1 MYYVVTGAAG
11 FVGSNL
17 VRALNARGETQ
28 ILAVD
33 DLEGSDKFRNLAAC
47 EIADYLD
54 KDEFRRRLEA
64 GDLSGS
70 IDIVF
75 HQGACSDTMETDGR
89 FMMENNY
96 RYSMALLEFCIEDQ
110 VPLLYASSAAVYGA
124 GTEFREERKSE
135 APLNIYGYSKFLF
148 DQAVRRR
155 LGEAGSQIAGFR
167 YFNVY
172 GMNEWHKGRMA
183 SVAWH
188 FFNQYS
194 AERRVR
200 PFVGSG
206 GYGDGEQRR
215 DFISVEDV
223 VKINLHFLDHP
234 ELSGIFNAGTGR
246 AQSFNDVALATINCC
261 RKAKGDQPVDLAEA
275 RTQGLI
281 EYAPFPDALKGKYQN
296 FTQADVGALRRSG
309 YSAPFLAVEEGVGRY
324 CRQLL
329 DERKAA
335 ADTPRHG
342 IS

>member
-1 MYYVVTGAAG
+1 MYLVVTGAAG

-33 DLEGSDKFRNLAAC
+33 DLERSDKFRNLAAC

-64 GDLSGS
+64 GDFSGS

-96 RYSMALLEFCIEDQ
+96 RYSMALLDFCIEDQ
-110 VPLLYASSAAVYGA
+110 VPLLYASS
-124 GTEFREERKSE
+124 

-172 GMNEWHKGRMA
+172 GTNEWHKGRMA

-188 FFNQYS
+188 FFNQYW

-223 VKINLHFLDHP
+223 VKVNLHFLDHP
-234 ELSGIFNAGTGR
+234 ELSGIFNVGTGR
-246 AQSFNDVALATINCC
+246 AQSFNDVAVATINAC
-261 RKAKGDQPVDLAEA
+261 RSAAGEKPLGLEDMRA
-275 RTQGLI
+275 QGLI
-281 EYAPFPDALKGKYQN
+281 EYARFPEALKGKYQH
-296 FTQADVGALRRSG
+296 FTQADIGALRRAG
-309 YSAPFLAVEEGVGRY
+309 YAAPFLSVEEGVGRY

-335 ADTPRHG
+335 G
-342 IS
+342 G

>member
-11 FVGSNL
+11 FIGSNL

-33 DLEGSDKFRNLAAC
+33 DLERSDKFRNLAAC
-47 EIADYLD
+47 EIADYID
-54 KDEFRRRLEA
+54 KDEFRRRIEA
-64 GDLSGS
+64 GDFSGA

-96 RYSMALLEFCIEDQ
+96 RYSTALLDFCVEDQ

-124 GTEFREERKSE
+124 GREFREERKSE
-135 APLNIYGYSKFLF
+135 APLNIYGYSKLLF

-172 GMNEWHKGRMA
+172 GLNEWHKGRMA

-188 FFNQYS
+188 FFNQYA
-194 AERRVR
+194 AERRLR

-215 DFISVEDV
+215 DFVSVHDV
-223 VKINLHFLDHP
+223 ARAFALVLEVDAADGLAVTVGSGHSVAVRELATKLGVVVGRELEP
-234 ELSGIFNAGTGR
+234 ELTGESR
-246 AQSFNDVALATINCC
+246 VGDIRHCFADVALA
-261 RKAKGDQPVDLAEA
+261 R
-275 RTQGLI
+275 
-281 EYAPFPDALKGKYQN
+281 DAL
-296 FTQADVGALRRSG
+296 G
-309 YSAPFLAVEEGVGRY
+309 YTPAIELEAGMGELAAWLEGQTAVDRVE
-324 CRQLL
+324 
-329 DERKAA
+329 DAA
-335 ADTPRHG
+335 AELSRRG
-342 IS
+342 LSL